1 MSHPSDRRSDGP
13 ADRRF
18 ERMPDRSSDR
28 SGQRRPEGRGG
39 SPAEGRPGERRRSGP
54 QERPFGAGGASRW
67 GGAGLRGR
75 RPGVGAAGDRPAG
88 PGARDG
94 SRPDRPGA
102 GASGRGSFRD
112 GPRRDFGA
120 SGERRGSFAERRG
133 SFAERRGSFADRRGG
148 LRERGAAE
156 RSPGADRFGERGGAE
171 RGGAERGGGER
182 GGGEWRGSERSGGPE
197 RWGTASPG
205 RFPGSRRP
213 DRPARPRLPLRVQA
227 GRPGLVAGPVAAAP
241 AEVEGESH
249 APAAP
254 ADLIWGRHSALAA
267 LEAGR
272 PLHRIWCTSELRFS
286 PKFLQLLRE
295 AKASGVLLEEVTWA
309 RLGQISG
316 GAVHQGIVLQPA
328 AAATLQ
334 LDTLIEGC
342 RQLGESPLLIAVDGL
357 TDPQN
362 LGAIVRSAEALGAHG
377 LVLPQRRNAGLTG
390 SVAKVAAGALEHLPV
405 ARVVNLNRSLDAL
418 KQEGYRVIGLAAEG
432 TVTLEEA
439 DLSGPLVLVT
449 GSEAEGLS
457 LLTRRGCDQLVRI
470 PLRGTTP
477 SLNAS
482 VATALLLYEVARRSW
497 MAGLRGTAPAP
508 RLERPALPEPEP
520 MTVSVSVSAAE
531 AAEPDAATEAEAAE
545 AAEPDAATAEANGA
559 TAEADGAA
567 VEAQGLAEE
576 PNQALG
582 SAGLAAVQVEAE
594 RAAASIAQILEPS
607 QPTEPTALGDPSALD
622 QPPIPSTAPQDP
634 SPWEPSPSPAPAANR
649 ELAADV
655 PPDTGAMASPSTP
668 SPLGEGVGEDEDE
681 DEDEDD
687 ATAEEGIAASTQHTG
702 GAPLEL
708 STEAPPPAPLPSA
721 AKIPDALVPEEFGQ
735 GSGAGEFDRADAGG
749 AAAPSGQRGG
759 IAASEHPLD
768 GAEATVA
775 ATAIPE
781 EFATALA
788 SEGAETD
795 PIAITTATG
804 PSGQQPPAGTT
815 LERSPE
821 FNQDVS
827 L

>member
-1 MSHPSDRRSDGP
+1 
-13 ADRRF
+13 
-18 ERMPDRSSDR
+18 
-28 SGQRRPEGRGG
+28 
-39 SPAEGRPGERRRSGP
+39 
-54 QERPFGAGGASRW
+54 
-67 GGAGLRGR
+67 
-75 RPGVGAAGDRPAG
+75 
-88 PGARDG
+88 
-94 SRPDRPGA
+94 
-102 GASGRGSFRD
+102 
-112 GPRRDFGA
+112 
-120 SGERRGSFAERRG
+120 
-133 SFAERRGSFADRRGG
+133 
-148 LRERGAAE
+148 
-156 RSPGADRFGERGGAE
+156 
-171 RGGAERGGGER
+171 
-182 GGGEWRGSERSGGPE
+182 
-197 RWGTASPG
+197 
-205 RFPGSRRP
+205 
-213 DRPARPRLPLRVQA
+213 
-227 GRPGLVAGPVAAAP
+227 
-241 AEVEGESH
+241 
-249 APAAP
+249 
-254 ADLIWGRHSALAA
+254 
-267 LEAGR
+267 
-272 PLHRIWCTSELRFS
+272 
-286 PKFLQLLRE
+286 
-295 AKASGVLLEEVTWA
+295 
-309 RLGQISG
+309 
-316 GAVHQGIVLQPA
+316 
-328 AAATLQ
+328 
-334 LDTLIEGC
+334 
-342 RQLGESPLLIAVDGL
+342 
-357 TDPQN
+357 
-362 LGAIVRSAEALGAHG
+362 
-377 LVLPQRRNAGLTG
+377 
-390 SVAKVAAGALEHLPV
+390 
-405 ARVVNLNRSLDAL
+405 
-418 KQEGYRVIGLAAEG
+418 
-432 TVTLEEA
+432 
-439 DLSGPLVLVT
+439 
-449 GSEAEGLS
+449 LS

-520 MTVSVSVSAAE
+520 MTVSVSVSVSAAE
-531 AAEPDAATEAEAAE
+531 AAEPDGAAEAAEAEAAEAAELDGVTEAEAAE

-594 RAAASIAQILEPS
+594 GAAASIAQILEPS

-622 QPPIPSTAPQDP
+622 QPPTPSTAPQDP

-668 SPLGEGVGEDEDE
+668 SPLGEGVGEDEDK
-681 DEDEDD
+681 DD

-708 STEAPPPAPLPSA
+708 STEAPPPSPLPSA

-795 PIAITTATG
+795 PIAITAATG

>member
-1 MSHPSDRRSDGP
+1 
-13 ADRRF
+13 
-18 ERMPDRSSDR
+18 
-28 SGQRRPEGRGG
+28 
-39 SPAEGRPGERRRSGP
+39 
-54 QERPFGAGGASRW
+54 
-67 GGAGLRGR
+67 
-75 RPGVGAAGDRPAG
+75 
-88 PGARDG
+88 
-94 SRPDRPGA
+94 
-102 GASGRGSFRD
+102 
-112 GPRRDFGA
+112 
-120 SGERRGSFAERRG
+120 
-133 SFAERRGSFADRRGG
+133 
-148 LRERGAAE
+148 
-156 RSPGADRFGERGGAE
+156 
-171 RGGAERGGGER
+171 
-182 GGGEWRGSERSGGPE
+182 
-197 RWGTASPG
+197 
-205 RFPGSRRP
+205 
-213 DRPARPRLPLRVQA
+213 LRVQA

-520 MTVSVSVSAAE
+520 MTVSVSAAEAAE
-531 AAEPDAATEAEAAE
+531 AAEPDAATEAEAAEAAKAAELDGVTEAEAAEAAKAAELDGVTEAEAAE

-594 RAAASIAQILEPS
+594 GAAASIAQILEPS
-607 QPTEPTALGDPSALD
+607 QPTEPTALGNPSALD

-768 GAEATVA
+768 GAEATA
-775 ATAIPE
+775 TATAIPE

>member
-1 MSHPSDRRSDGP
+1 LRGQ
-13 ADRRF
+13 ADRPSLF
-18 ERMPDRSSDR
+18 
-28 SGQRRPEGRGG
+28 
-39 SPAEGRPGERRRSGP
+39 
-54 QERPFGAGGASRW
+54 
-67 GGAGLRGR
+67 
-75 RPGVGAAGDRPAG
+75 AAP
-88 PGARDG
+88 
-94 SRPDRPGA
+94 
-102 GASGRGSFRD
+102 
-112 GPRRDFGA
+112 
-120 SGERRGSFAERRG
+120 
-133 SFAERRGSFADRRGG
+133 
-148 LRERGAAE
+148 
-156 RSPGADRFGERGGAE
+156 
-171 RGGAERGGGER
+171 
-182 GGGEWRGSERSGGPE
+182 
-197 RWGTASPG
+197 
-205 RFPGSRRP
+205 
-213 DRPARPRLPLRVQA
+213 
-227 GRPGLVAGPVAAAP
+227 AAAP
-241 AEVEGESH
+241 AEVEAESH

-334 LDTLIEGC
+334 LDSLIEGC

-377 LVLPQRRNAGLTG
+377 VVLPQRRNAGLTG

-508 RLERPALPEPEP
+508 RLERPALPELEP
-520 MTVSVSVSAAE
+520 M
-531 AAEPDAATEAEAAE
+531 PAATEAVAE
-545 AAEPDAATAEANGA
+545 AVTAAATVAEVEEPDGA
-559 TAEADGAA
+559 TPEALGAA
-567 VEAQGLAEE
+567 VGAPGLSQGADQTLASDARD
-576 PNQALG
+576 PFPM
-582 SAGLAAVQVEAE
+582 EAE
-594 RAAASIAQILEPS
+594 QAAATMAQRQESS
-607 QPTEPTALGDPSALD
+607 QPSEPTALDAPPQLE
-622 QPPIPSTAPQDP
+622 QPATLSTAPQEARAE
-634 SPWEPSPSPAPAANR
+634 SPNPPLASNRERAAEGPLDSGGTAPPAAPTPLWQG
-649 ELAADV
+649 EHD
-655 PPDTGAMASPSTP
+655 AS
-668 SPLGEGVGEDEDE
+668 GEEGV
-681 DEDEDD
+681 
-687 ATAEEGIAASTQHTG
+687 AAAARPS
-702 GAPLEL
+702 GAAALEQ
-708 STEAPPPAPLPSA
+708 PSA
-721 AKIPDALVPEEFGQ
+721 APTSEALSSEEPASEGNRQ
-735 GSGAGEFDRADAGG
+735 GSATGEEDRANAVV
-749 AAAPSGQRGG
+749 A
-759 IAASEHPLD
+759 AASEPSQQPSRAAATETAPP
-768 GAEATVA
+768 GSAEATS
-775 ATAIPE
+775 TARAISE
-781 EFATALA
+781 ETDTALTSQG
-788 SEGAETD
+788 SETTPSAV
-795 PIAITTATG
+795 ITPFEPTG
-804 PSGQQPPAGTT
+804 GQQPSSGTT
-815 LERSPE
+815 PEGSPA
-821 FNQDVS
+821 FHQDVS

>member
-1 MSHPSDRRSDGP
+1 M
-13 ADRRF
+13 
-18 ERMPDRSSDR
+18 
-28 SGQRRPEGRGG
+28 
-39 SPAEGRPGERRRSGP
+39 
-54 QERPFGAGGASRW
+54 
-67 GGAGLRGR
+67 
-75 RPGVGAAGDRPAG
+75 
-88 PGARDG
+88 
-94 SRPDRPGA
+94 
-102 GASGRGSFRD
+102 
-112 GPRRDFGA
+112 
-120 SGERRGSFAERRG
+120 
-133 SFAERRGSFADRRGG
+133 
-148 LRERGAAE
+148 
-156 RSPGADRFGERGGAE
+156 
-171 RGGAERGGGER
+171 
-182 GGGEWRGSERSGGPE
+182 
-197 RWGTASPG
+197 
-205 RFPGSRRP
+205 
-213 DRPARPRLPLRVQA
+213 QA

-567 VEAQGLAEE
+567 IEAQGLAEE

-594 RAAASIAQILEPS
+594 GAAASIAQILEPS
-607 QPTEPTALGDPSALD
+607 QPTEPTALGNPSALD

-668 SPLGEGVGEDEDE
+668 SPLGEGVGEDEDK
-681 DEDEDD
+681 DD

-708 STEAPPPAPLPSA
+708 STEAPPPSPLPSA